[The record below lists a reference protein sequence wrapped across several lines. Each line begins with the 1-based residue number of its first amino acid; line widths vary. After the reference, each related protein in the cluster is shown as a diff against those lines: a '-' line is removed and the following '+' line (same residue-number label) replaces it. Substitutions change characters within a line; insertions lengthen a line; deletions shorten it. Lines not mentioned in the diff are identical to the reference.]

1 VGIFDHTLDF
11 GFEGIFS
18 TATPGF
24 SVTAP
29 TPSVFSGFERSISG
43 GNYTIP
49 LVRVMDGLVFNGL
62 GSVTP
67 MVSLTGVPE
76 PSSGVLGGLAALGG
90 LGVWARR
97 RLAKVSVGAKT
108 AELGGR

>member
-1 VGIFDHTLDF
+1 MIHRLLAVVFTVAIAASQAQAGTLI
-11 GFEGIFS
+11 EN
-18 TATPGF
+18 
-24 SVTAP
+24 
-29 TPSVFSGFERSISG
+29 FSGSFGPTTTLG
-43 GNYTIP
+43 GVALGTDTP
-49 LVRVMDGLVFNGL
+49 LVGVTDGLVFNGL